1 MELKRIDTNLYKNT
15 FTEEFDKNGNPIFS
29 NDLCVIDGTNT
40 FVTYLGNNKALTL
53 CHKEFSITPD
63 KLIDIDKGYDENNVK
78 DMYLDS
84 IIYVICYFYIG
95 TNNLMAIA
103 RASRN
108 WNEIYEYYKMG
119 LSNTVT
125 SEINVIEDFLEQ
137 RMFKVNMWNNVN
149 E

>member
-29 NDLCVIDGTNT
+29 NDLCVMDGTNT

-53 CHKEFSITPD
+53 HHKEFSITPD
-63 KLIDIDKGYDENNVK
+63 QLIATDNNYDENKVK
-78 DMYLDS
+78 DRYLDS
-84 IIYVICYFYIG
+84 TIYVICYVYIG

-108 WNEIYEYYKMG
+108 WDEIYEYYKMG